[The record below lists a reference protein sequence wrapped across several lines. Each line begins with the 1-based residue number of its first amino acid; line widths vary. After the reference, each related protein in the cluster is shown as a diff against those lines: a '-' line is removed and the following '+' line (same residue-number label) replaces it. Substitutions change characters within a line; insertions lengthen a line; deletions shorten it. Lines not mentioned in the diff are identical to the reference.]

1 MAGSDR
7 LGPSRGE
14 HPDEGARGTAPTE
27 RLLGIDLGERRIGV
41 AVADAA
47 TGTVT
52 PLTTIRRS
60 RKVSDDAAVIARFAA
75 EQRIGAVVV
84 GLPLD
89 MNGTE
94 GSQALKTREWAMAVQ
109 ATTAL
114 PLRFRD
120 ERLTSLRAEQRLGR
134 TGRGASGGP
143 PSGPKLE
150 AYRARIDREAAALIL
165 QDELDALAGA
175 SGGADSGTPGTSS
188 EPDAASETPHETT
201 EGGNA

>member
-14 HPDEGARGTAPTE
+14 RHDEGARGTAPRE

-41 AVADAA
+41 AVADSA
-47 TGTVT
+47 TGTVI

-60 RKVSDDAAVIARFAA
+60 RKVSDDAAVVARFAA

-94 GSQALKTREWAMAVQ
+94 GPQALKTREWALAVQ
-109 ATTAL
+109 AATAL

-120 ERLTSLRAEQRLGR
+120 ERLTSVRAEQRLGR

-175 SGGADSGTPGTSS
+175 SGDAGSGTPGTSNG
-188 EPDAASETPHETT
+188 AVRAMAHEST
-201 EGGNA
+201 EGRGA